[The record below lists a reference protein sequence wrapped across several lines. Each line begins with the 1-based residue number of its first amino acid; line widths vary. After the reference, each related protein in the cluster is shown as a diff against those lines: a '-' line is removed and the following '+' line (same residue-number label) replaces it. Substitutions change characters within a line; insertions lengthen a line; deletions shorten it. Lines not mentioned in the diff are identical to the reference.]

1 MPRLSHSW
9 NHNLTTPLHWS
20 HEEKFK
26 FTNICYCHCELW
38 IVYVFSVLEFRF
50 WFWFWTM
57 FDETFDNFDLTY
69 YWHDK
74 TAKRYFFRL
83 FAKPFIHSMRHLLV
97 LHLQCKRRCVRDL
110 GTKVEKIWDKMNLT
124 GCNWSG
130 LNAPGAETPVFH
142 PLLVGSLFP
151 FPLSGAIRNGGP
163 QYQYQMLGTF
173 WKKISLTGSK
183 CSSLN
188 APDYWN
194 PCVLFTFGGFPFPLS
209 SLPLNAS
216 SAAAVR
222 DAIRRSGKR
231 GYNGKGEFS
240 QLPIW
245 MTQRGLS
252 AWGIQ
257 TGPFAAL

>member
-1 MPRLSHSW
+1 MSVYLRLIYTCVCTLHYHLLHLQGFTCRRECETERDRDPPLPDAPFVAFVEPQPHHTTALKSW
-9 NHNLTTPLHWS
+9 RKNWNLPT
-20 HEEKFK
+20 FVIVIA
-26 FTNICYCHCELW
+26 NCELCSL
-38 IVYVFSVLEFRF
+38 FAVLEFRF
-50 WFWFWTM
+50 RFWFWTM

-97 LHLQCKRRCVRDL
+97 LHLQCKRRCFRDL

-173 WKKISLTGSK
+173 WKKISLTGRK

-188 APDYWN
+188 APDIETPVSYSLLGDSLL
-194 PCVLFTFGGFPFPLS
+194 PSLLS
-209 SLPLNAS
+209 L
-216 SAAAVR
+216 
-222 DAIRRSGKR
+222 
-231 GYNGKGEFS
+231 
-240 QLPIW
+240 
-245 MTQRGLS
+245 
-252 AWGIQ
+252 
-257 TGPFAAL
+257 